1 MGTRLGLV
9 TALLTVA
16 TVPDRLGGDQGRF
29 FITELACAPASGP
42 KRIKLGLW
50 HHTATF
56 GDQSL
61 DSRGPLAFSGADPRT
76 HSGNTG
82 ANIVA
87 EHTLAGK
94 AGKPGHLDISARF
107 GGAPSDRNALAW
119 AFDAGLA
126 WTGCIPGRRADI
138 ATLGFA
144 RATFRSRDAESTRL
158 THPSAS
164 RVNAEQ
170 VAELSYTVP
179 LTDRFPLKPG
189 LQDIRHP
196 GGSSALPDAVLVK
209 LRFNAG
215 F

>member
-1 MGTRLGLV
+1 MPTRLGLV

-16 TVPDRLGGDQGRF
+16 TVPDRLGGDQGWF
-29 FITELACAPASGP
+29 FITELACAPAAGP
-42 KRIKLGLW
+42 TRLKLGLW

-61 DSRGPLAFSGADPRT
+61 DSRGRPFAFSGADPRT

-107 GGAPSDRNALAW
+107 RRRAVGSQRARL

-126 WTGCIPGRRADI
+126 
-138 ATLGFA
+138 
-144 RATFRSRDAESTRL
+144 
-158 THPSAS
+158 
-164 RVNAEQ
+164 
-170 VAELSYTVP
+170 
-179 LTDRFPLKPG
+179 
-189 LQDIRHP
+189 
-196 GGSSALPDAVLVK
+196 
-209 LRFNAG
+209 
-215 F
+215 

>member
-76 HSGNTG
+76 QSGNTG
-82 ANIVA
+82 ANIVS

-107 GGAPSDRNALAW
+107 RRRAVGSQRARL

-126 WTGCIPGRRADI
+126 
-138 ATLGFA
+138 
-144 RATFRSRDAESTRL
+144 
-158 THPSAS
+158 
-164 RVNAEQ
+164 
-170 VAELSYTVP
+170 
-179 LTDRFPLKPG
+179 
-189 LQDIRHP
+189 
-196 GGSSALPDAVLVK
+196 
-209 LRFNAG
+209 
-215 F
+215 